1 MRATSVSAAVLSAAL
16 AAGCGGG
23 DEAQRVCTAEGGSSA
38 CLVDRSGGKVDLEVE
53 GFQPGSE
60 VAVAGLDPNGDQIG
74 KLGKVGGNGRLEDEL
89 RYAGSGGQ
97 IPEMVVTVQGT
108 SRSGTPV
115 LLTVRR
121 PAS

>member
-16 AAGCGGG
+16 VAGCGG
-23 DEAQRVCTAEGGSSA
+23 DEAQRVCASEGGSSA
-38 CLVDRSGGKVDLEVE
+38 CLVDRSGGTVDLEVE

-74 KLGKVGGNGRLEDEL
+74 KVGKVGGNGRLEDEL
-89 RYAGSGGQ
+89 RYAGSGGP

-108 SRSGTPV
+108 TRSGTPV

-121 PAS
+121 SAS